1 MPNKRITDLDPINV
15 LDNADLL
22 YIVDNESNQSN
33 KITYGNLVGN
43 SLLSLETDL
52 NTLSGTVNLV
62 RSDITYLSGTIDQ
75 IEAGAGSNT
84 ANLNY
89 LSGVIDTNYAEFQV
103 VSADFYNFEAN
114 SDTGN
119 LVNDVITLSTNLDSL
134 SSEIYGVE
142 GILEQQED
150 IFDVL
155 ENVVAP
161 LSGDTI
167 SNTTYVT
174 QVSVVPTVTGDLP
187 ATHYVT
193 VDLGG
198 TTYKILLAT

>member
-114 SDTGN
+114 SDIGN

-134 SSEIYGVE
+134 SSEIYGAE

-174 QVSVVPTVTGDLP
+174 QVSVIPTVTGDLS

>member
-33 KITYGNLVGN
+33 KITYGNLAGN

-75 IEAGAGSNT
+75 IEAGAGGNT

-114 SDTGN
+114 SDIGN

-134 SSEIYGVE
+134 SSEIYGAE
-142 GILEQQED
+142 GILAQQED

-161 LSGDTI
+161 LSGDII
-167 SNTTYVT
+167 SNTTYVS
-174 QVSVVPTVTGDLP
+174 QVSVVPTATGDLS
-187 ATHYVT
+187 ATHFVE